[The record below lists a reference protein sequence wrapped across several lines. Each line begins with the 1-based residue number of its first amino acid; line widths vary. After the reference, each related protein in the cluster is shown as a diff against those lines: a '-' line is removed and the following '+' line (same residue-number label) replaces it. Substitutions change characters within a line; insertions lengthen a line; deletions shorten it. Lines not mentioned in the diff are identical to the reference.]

1 MINAAAAARL
11 SYMRQAA
18 EGTAIAAKRTT
29 AAQRTTAAKR
39 TAAAAAAR
47 LSCMRQAAEG
57 TAIAAKRTAAAAV
70 AASMSM
76 GKKNPQLERFD
87 PAHNHLSRFK

>member
-39 TAAAAAAR
+39 TAAAAAR